1 MRNPLLRVGR
11 QEPLRTTSERP
22 LPPLQQQ
29 REPAGQ
35 VGLHDHPAAC
45 PEGVSQ
51 PGLRL
56 RQSVRIPGEVGRRLA
71 LSRRGQP
78 HRCPPGPAPVGD
90 QLRARP
96 GGFRASRVEGTGR
109 GRLQHH
115 VRARGRHD
123 ARPYVRDAGGHL
135 QEGPPARSRLSHLPR
150 HRARILAALVR
161 GQPGLRALRLAAWQ
175 RLRTA
180 RHDVP
185 PAFQHQLGARSL
197 PRGRVRRPPLPVFG
211 RQAEDVHGDG
221 RGRKGWRLPDRVRGP
236 GSPNPRPVRRR
247 AAEPRHGA
255 AYGAVAARQP
265 RLNDP
270 SEKSLTWELDNVE
283 LTSVGVDVGSSTSH
297 LLFSRLRLQ
306 RLAQSLSSRF
316 VVVRREAI
324 HRSPIMLTP
333 FSDDGLIDAE
343 RLGMFVRRAYRQAG
357 LEPDVVDTGAVI
369 FTGAALEH
377 RNARPLAELFSAEG
391 GRFVCVSAG
400 DNLEAILAAHG
411 SGAVALS
418 AERPEEVLLHLDL
431 GGGTGKLALIQA
443 GQVVATAAVAA
454 GARLVVLS
462 EEEEIVRVEP
472 AALVYARRLGLLLEP
487 GVRLG
492 LRERQC
498 LAGVMAEVLSAAAGG
513 AADPDLLRTPPLDL
527 GGRRPTL
534 LTFSGGVAEYLRGR
548 QRRRFGDLAPELA
561 EAVQAASAA
570 GELPGAPVA
579 LGEGIR
585 ATAIGASQFTVELS
599 GNTVYVSG
607 ASVLPLRNLP
617 VVDARATAG
626 ASAAP
631 GVVEAAVRSGLQRLD
646 LVDGEAPVA
655 VALSWDG
662 EPQYGRLRSLAAGL
676 AAALPRSL
684 AGGVPLVLALD
695 ADVGRSLGG
704 ILVEEFAP
712 RARLACL
719 DGLELRELDYLD
731 VGAVIQPAGVV
742 PVVVKSLA
750 FPV

>member
-1 MRNPLLRVGR
+1 M
-11 QEPLRTTSERP
+11 S
-22 LPPLQQQ
+22 
-29 REPAGQ
+29 
-35 VGLHDHPAAC
+35 
-45 PEGVSQ
+45 
-51 PGLRL
+51 
-56 RQSVRIPGEVGRRLA
+56 
-71 LSRRGQP
+71 
-78 HRCPPGPAPVGD
+78 
-90 QLRARP
+90 
-96 GGFRASRVEGTGR
+96 
-109 GRLQHH
+109 
-115 VRARGRHD
+115 
-123 ARPYVRDAGGHL
+123 
-135 QEGPPARSRLSHLPR
+135 
-150 HRARILAALVR
+150 
-161 GQPGLRALRLAAWQ
+161 
-175 RLRTA
+175 
-180 RHDVP
+180 
-185 PAFQHQLGARSL
+185 
-197 PRGRVRRPPLPVFG
+197 
-211 RQAEDVHGDG
+211 
-221 RGRKGWRLPDRVRGP
+221 
-236 GSPNPRPVRRR
+236 
-247 AAEPRHGA
+247 
-255 AYGAVAARQP
+255 
-265 RLNDP
+265 
-270 SEKSLTWELDNVE
+270 TWELDNVE
-283 LTSVGVDVGSSTSH
+283 LTSVGIDIGSSTSH

-316 VVVRREAI
+316 VLVRRQTI
-324 HRSPIMLTP
+324 HRSPIRLTP
-333 FSDDGLIDAE
+333 FLDDGLIDAE
-343 RLGMFVRRAYRQAG
+343 ALGTFVRGAYQDAA
-357 LEPDVVDTGAVI
+357 LAPDDVDTGAVI
-369 FTGAALEH
+369 LTGVALER
-377 RNARPLAELFSAEG
+377 RNARPLAELSAEG
-391 GRFVCVSAG
+391 GRFVCVLAG

-418 AERPEEVLLHLDL
+418 AQRPEEVLLHLDL

-443 GQVVATAAVAA
+443 GQVVATAAVTA